1 MADMPTDFWAGWIAT
16 LTIVSLAGLAWL
28 VFSIYFSPAD
38 VEHEGD
44 GPVWD
49 ETLREGSNPPP
60 MWWFWLILSMMV
72 VSVLYLM
79 LYPGLGSYAGA
90 LKWSQSMRLQES
102 QAAYKTEFGGTR
114 QLIAEAQITTLIA
127 DDSLMASA
135 QRVFNQNCAVCHGYD
150 AAGQAA
156 HFPNLT
162 DAEWQWGGSPEQIE
176 QSIRHGRT
184 AAMISW
190 SAFLGDDG
198 VVQMA
203 DFVRK
208 MGTAAAAGHPSK
220 AQYDQLCI
228 GCHGADGGGNPLV
241 GAPNL
246 VDDIWLY
253 GSDVVNVQKSIA
265 EGRQGEMP
273 AFGKRLDDTQIRLL
287 IALIVRKS
295 TPAAD

>member
-16 LTIVSLAGLAWL
+16 VTIISLAGLAWL
-28 VFSIYFSPAD
+28 VFSIYFSSAE

-49 ETLREGSNPPP
+49 ETLREGSNPAPL
-60 MWWFWLILSMMV
+60 WWFWLILSMMV
-72 VSVLYLM
+72 FSVLYLM

-90 LKWSQSMRLQES
+90 LKWSQSARLQDS

-114 QLIAEAQITTLIA
+114 QLIAEAQIATLMA

-156 HFPNLT
+156 HFPDLT
-162 DAEWQWGGSPEQIE
+162 DADWQWGGSREQIE
-176 QSIRHGRT
+176 QSIRHGR
-184 AAMISW
+184 AAVMISW

-208 MGTAAAAGHPSK
+208 MGTGAAASHASQT
-220 AQYDQLCI
+220 QYQQLCS
-228 GCHGADGGGNPLV
+228 GCHSADGSGNQLV

-246 VDDIWLY
+246 IDDIWLY
-253 GSDVVNVQKSIA
+253 GGEAADVQKSIA
-265 EGRQGEMP
+265 DGRQGKMP
-273 AFGKRLDDTQIRLL
+273 AFNAHLDDTQIRLL
-287 IALIVRKS
+287 VALLARQS
-295 TPAAD
+295 TPNTD